1 MRYGLLALSCILLA
15 SPWVY
20 SQQQYTESACILL
33 EHQAKRFS
41 QDPFGRIYQES
52 KYQLETYCSNPIPRP
67 IDVAN
72 FVPDNQIRT
81 VRPISPPPA
90 LTLKQMMAA
99 ETSPVVAATPLATS
113 EKSASAAVMGPM
125 PDETASVFDNKQ
137 NVLAIPLVVL
147 LGFILLRSIMR
158 RQS

>member
-1 MRYGLLALSCILLA
+1 MRYGLVALFCLFLA

-33 EHQAKRFS
+33 EHQVKRFS
-41 QDPFGRIYQES
+41 QDPFGKIYQES
-52 KYQLETYCSNPIPRP
+52 KYQVDTFCRDPIPRQKD
-67 IDVAN
+67 IAN
-72 FVPDNQIRT
+72 FLPDNQIRT

-99 ETSPVVAATPLATS
+99 ETSPVVATIPVATF
-113 EKSASAAVMGPM
+113 EKSASAAVTGPM

-147 LGFILLRSIMR
+147 LGFILLRLIMR
-158 RQS
+158 RLS